1 MDQQTQAAPAAITAY
16 KGFDADWKC
25 RGFQYAVGQ
34 SYSMPGPVAACQRG
48 FHACEDP
55 GDVFAYYPPASS
67 HFAQVE
73 QSGELA
79 RRDEDSKV
87 ASTEIAIKAEKSF
100 GDIIRAAIEY
110 RFKRAKPVGE
120 ASPAFSADEWGQA
133 VASDRLGAASA
144 TGYSGAASATGY
156 SGAASATGYS
166 GAASAT
172 GKRGVAMAC
181 GRGGR
186 AMAADGCAIFLARR
200 NHEDKIT
207 HVYAGIVGR
216 DGVKP
221 LTWYT
226 LDQSGALV
234 EV

>member
-144 TGYSGAASATGY
+144 TGDR
-156 SGAASATGYS
+156 